1 MKTGRPT
8 LRRRRSPRVPDNPG
22 TSAAEYYAAHYQS
35 YHAETFNIDPQ
46 PFLGPFAQR
55 LRPGSRVLDIGCGS
69 GRDLLWLKRQGFRVL
84 GFERAPGLAA
94 LARQQAE
101 CDVVGGDFTRFDFTS
116 LAMDALLMSGALVHV
131 PHDALV
137 TVLARILSALKP
149 RPLNE
154 PARDDALPGE
164 TGLVYLSLKEGHG
177 RYRDGR
183 GRECFL
189 WSHAEL
195 AYIFKALGLTVCHF
209 RRGPCAS
216 GGRKLWLGYV
226 LKKEAPT
233 ALEYRAA
240 NGCC

>member
-1 MKTGRPT
+1 MKTGRPA
-8 LRRRRSPRVPDNPG
+8 LQRRRSPRVPENSG
-22 TSAAEYYAAHYQS
+22 ASAAEYYATHYQS

-46 PFLGPFAQR
+46 PFLGPFARR
-55 LRPGSRVLDIGCGS
+55 LRPGSRILDIGCGS

-94 LARQQAE
+94 LARRQTE
-101 CDVVGGDFTRFDFTS
+101 CDVVCGDFARFDFTS

-131 PHDALV
+131 PHDALL

-149 RPLNE
+149 RPLYE

-164 TGLVYLSLKEGHG
+164 TGLVYLSLKKGHG
-177 RYRDGR
+177 RYRDRR
-183 GRECFL
+183 GREFYL

-195 AYIFKALGLTVCHF
+195 GYIFKALGLTVCHF
-209 RRGPCAS
+209 RRGPSAG

-233 ALEYRAA
+233 APACRVAS
-240 NGCC
+240 GCC